1 MEINLFG
8 RKIKVKY
15 LIIAVSAVI
24 ALVVLCIIGYSIQH
38 SNSSLII
45 EKKTSSDMD
54 THKEKATSHPKSSTY
69 PVDNEITVYVVGCV
83 KSPGLVN
90 LKKGSLLN
98 DAVNLAGGVTEEADV
113 ENINMAY
120 KLEDNVMIRI
130 KSKKQK
136 SNEPVMDE
144 LPSGMEVILGI
155 DEGAKGGSS
164 SGTKININKA
174 TAQELDKLPGIGPSK
189 ANDIIAYRQKNGR
202 FKKVEDIMSV
212 PGIKQ
217 SLFNSI
223 KDEITVN

>member
-1 MEINLFG
+1 MEMNLFG

-15 LIIAVSAVI
+15 LIIAVSAVV
-24 ALVVLCIIGYSIQH
+24 ASVTLCIIGFNIKH
-38 SNSSLII
+38 SSNSLII
-45 EKKTSSDMD
+45 EKKTSAVMD
-54 THKEKATSHPKSSTY
+54 TQKEKTTSKPKSSSY
-69 PVDNEITVYVVGCV
+69 PADNEITVYVVGCV
-83 KSPGLVN
+83 KSPGLVKLN
-90 LKKGSLLN
+90 KGSLLN

-136 SNEPVMDE
+136 SNEPAMDK
-144 LPSGMEVILGI
+144 LPSGMEVISGI
-155 DEGAKGGSS
+155 DEGAKEENS

-189 ANDIIAYRQKNGR
+189 AEDIIAYREKNGR
-202 FKKVEDIMSV
+202 FKKAEDIMSV

-223 KDEITVN
+223 KDKITVN

>member
-1 MEINLFG
+1 MEIIFFG

-15 LIIAVSAVI
+15 LIIAVSAV
-24 ALVVLCIIGYSIQH
+24 VVSVILCIIGFNIKH
-38 SNSSLII
+38 SSNSLII

-54 THKEKATSHPKSSTY
+54 TKKEKTTSKSKSSSY
-69 PVDNEITVYVVGCV
+69 QADNEITVYVVGCV

-144 LPSGMEVILGI
+144 LPSGMEVIAGI
-155 DEGAKGGSS
+155 DEGAREGNS
-164 SGTKININKA
+164 SGAKININKA

-189 ANDIIAYRQKNGR
+189 ANDIIAYREKNGR
-202 FKKVEDIMSV
+202 FKKAEDIVSV

-223 KDEITVN
+223 KDKITVN